1 MEFRD
6 LKYFKKLVE
15 TKNYNE
21 TAQYFGVTQPAIS
34 SMVKRLEKEIGTKL
48 LFQNSNRGK
57 IIVSPAGK
65 VVYTNAKN
73 LITKENSIIIETYIF
88 DFNSNIY
95 GEDVLVTFEKYIRDE
110 HKYSSLDDLCEELK
124 SNEKLIRNYFCII
137 Y

>member
-57 IIVSPAGK
+57 
-65 VVYTNAKN
+65 
-73 LITKENSIIIETYIF
+73 L
-88 DFNSNIY
+88 
-95 GEDVLVTFEKYIRDE
+95 
-110 HKYSSLDDLCEELK
+110 
-124 SNEKLIRNYFCII
+124 
-137 Y
+137 